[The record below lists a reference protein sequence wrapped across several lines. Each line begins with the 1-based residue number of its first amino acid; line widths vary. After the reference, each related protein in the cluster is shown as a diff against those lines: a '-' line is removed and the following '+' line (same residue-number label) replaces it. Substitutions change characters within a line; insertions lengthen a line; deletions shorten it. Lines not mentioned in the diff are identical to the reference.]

1 MDILKQFDGK
11 INGTLETF
19 DRVIINGYIQ
29 PLQYYR
35 LFLYYL
41 IQKNVLLKDFDSF
54 AKQQTDTLCS
64 HIDSYIQENNAPLTY
79 LTSGLTD
86 KGELARQ
93 FFRDCPGKIG
103 LVCAFS
109 VVEPCRTI
117 TVKPNHE
124 SKKLEVTSRTTKCK
138 HYYFY
143 CYSSAFRLNP
153 RFLHRLKNSRCTH
166 KYLFQIFYQSHFSS
180 FQCLDDCQDRAV
192 HLIPALFPEAACHF
206 LPVLPFP

>member
-29 PLQYYR
+29 PLQNYR

-41 IQKNVLLKDFDSF
+41 IQKNVLLKDFDAF

-64 HIDSYIQENNAPLTY
+64 HIDSYIRENNAPLTY

-93 FFRDCPGKIG
+93 FFRECPGKIG

-124 SKKLEVTSRTTKCK
+124 SKKLEVASRTTKCK

-143 CYSSAFRLNP
+143 YNDPEFGWM
-153 RFLHRLKNSRCTH
+153 FLKIQTWFPYNSKR
-166 KYLFQIFYQSHFSS
+166 
-180 FQCLDDCQDRAV
+180 
-192 HLIPALFPEAACHF
+192 
-206 LPVLPFP
+206 